1 MMVSSAE
8 LKEHIQGVRGEVQL
22 LNYEEALAYA
32 KGRPYEHEL
41 DKMMNQEKLPFSKAQ
56 MYPDFILG
64 KCLIDEGTVDHPKQI
79 YAVYCLTPETLLLIT
94 PKKDEQILYKILANT
109 ESEKDSRP
117 QLFFL
122 RFLEQTLQDDT
133 EYLQKIE
140 EECYDME
147 EDIYAGNC
155 KQNPAPAMLSYREAP
170 AYPVLPLSTDG
181 RYERNTGKK
190 HQRNVQSEGTA
201 DFGGIPQQGRPPGS
215 ALWDAAGIYGAD
227 QRTLSAA
234 D

>member
-94 PKKDEQILYKILANT
+94 PKKSWQTPNRRRIPDRNCFFSAFWNRRCRMIRNIYRKLKKNVMTWRRIFMRGTVN
-109 ESEKDSRP
+109 RI
-117 QLFFL
+117 QL
-122 RFLEQTLQDDT
+122 
-133 EYLQKIE
+133 
-140 EECYDME
+140 
-147 EDIYAGNC
+147 
-155 KQNPAPAMLSYREAP
+155 
-170 AYPVLPLSTDG
+170 LPC
-181 RYERNTGKK
+181 
-190 HQRNVQSEGTA
+190 
-201 DFGGIPQQGRPPGS
+201 
-215 ALWDAAGIYGAD
+215 
-227 QRTLSAA
+227 
-234 D
+234 